1 MTTKTDAET
10 LEIINKSFNAMMDT
24 VECIIDPF
32 NPIRAMIVSGA
43 AGVGKSYNLIQRL
56 EAAQDNMEC
65 SYHKI
70 SGKITPL
77 GLYKVLHESSHLG
90 SVLLLDD
97 ADVFSEEGTL
107 DLLKA
112 ALDSSKTRTVSYIT
126 NSPALTKEGIP
137 NQIEYFGK
145 IIFIT
150 NKNFAKVLKGT
161 SKMKEHVR
169 ALITR
174 GSFIDLHLHDNRSIM
189 LQIEQ
194 VMNKSNIM
202 TQYGLSTEQCNDAL
216 MFMKN
221 NVQRLMEPS
230 LRMAVEIAG
239 FMLMYPERW
248 RNLAEVNCLWPE

>member
-1 MTTKTDAET
+1 MTTKTDAEILAT
-10 LEIINKSFNAMMDT
+10 INKSFSSMMDT

-43 AGVGKSYNLIQRL
+43 AGVGKSFNLIKRL
-56 EAAQDNMEC
+56 EQAAENLEC
-65 SYHKI
+65 TYHKI

-77 GLYKVLHESSHLG
+77 GLYQVLHESRNLG

-126 NSPALTKEGIP
+126 NSPTLAKQGIP
-137 NQIEYFGK
+137 SQIEYFGK

-150 NKNFAKVLKGT
+150 NKNFSKVLKGT
-161 SKMKEHVR
+161 SKMKDHVR

-189 LQIEQ
+189 LQIED
-194 VMNKSNIM
+194 VMKKSNIM
-202 TQYGLSTEQCNDAL
+202 SQYGLSTGQCNDAL
-216 MFMKN
+216 VFMKN
-221 NVQRLMEPS
+221 NVERLMEPS

-239 FMLMYPERW
+239 FMLKYPQNW
-248 RNLAEVNCLWPE
+248 RQLAEVNCLWPE